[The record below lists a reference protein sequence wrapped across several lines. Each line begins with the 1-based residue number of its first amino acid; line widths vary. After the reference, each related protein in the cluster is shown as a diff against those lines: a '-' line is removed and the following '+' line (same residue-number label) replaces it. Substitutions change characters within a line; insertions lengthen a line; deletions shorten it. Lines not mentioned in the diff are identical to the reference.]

1 MELTELEHV
10 VGNYKRFVCA
20 TSDNL
25 YLEGLYISYLQEFD
39 SIKVLPQYP
48 SVVNFY
54 SSETHSSLA
63 LWNVRRVNIITTGT
77 DHDTIV
83 FTVLANGLPEREA
96 IKIRIDA
103 YPKT

>member
-10 VGNYKRFVCA
+10 VGSYKRFVCK

-39 SIKVLPQYP
+39 CIKVLPQYP

-63 LWNVRRVNIITTGT
+63 LWNVRRADIVKNSG
-77 DHDTIV
+77 HDTII
-83 FTVLANGLPEREA
+83 FTVLANGLPKEDA
-96 IKIRIDA
+96 VKVKISA
-103 YPKT
+103 YSEG